1 MLRVLTLS
9 CLFSLVLA
17 TISFAQDKTSPIAI
31 DCTFQSNLEILRK
44 LNFYGYSYN
53 KVAPENIVFVRPD
66 VLHRSDRPHQ
76 STVWDMGKGFGH
88 INGTVDWREV
98 GHKLRAIASAHGAN
112 VVAYQIAGAEI
123 RVQFLRVTDNIYK
136 ALGPK
141 RYATVAMTPP
151 TI

>member
-1 MLRVLTLS
+1 MLRVLTFS
-9 CLFSLVLA
+9 CLFSLALA
-17 TISFAQDKTSPIAI
+17 SVSFAQDKTSPIAI

-66 VLHRSDRPHQ
+66 VLRRSDRPHE
-76 STVWDMGKGFGH
+76 STIWDMGKGFGH

-123 RVQFLRVTDNIYK
+123 RVQFLRATDNIYK
-136 ALGPK
+136 ALLGKKDMQPS
-141 RYATVAMTPP
+141 R
-151 TI
+151 

>member
-1 MLRVLTLS
+1 VAQISGIKILAL
-9 CLFSLVLA
+9 LVVVA
-17 TISFAQDKTSPIAI
+17 SVCFGEDKSSPIEI
-31 DCTFQSNLEILRK
+31 DCTFQSNLDVLKK
-44 LNFYGYSYN
+44 LNFSGYSYT

-123 RVQFLRVTDNIYK
+123 RVQFLRATDNIYN
-136 ALGPK
+136 ALLGQKDMQPS
-141 RYATVAMTPP
+141 R
-151 TI
+151 

>member
-1 MLRVLTLS
+1 MLRVLTFS
-9 CLFSLVLA
+9 CLFSLALETVC
-17 TISFAQDKTSPIAI
+17 FAQDKTSAIAI

-66 VLHRSDRPHQ
+66 VLRRSDRPHQ

-88 INGTVDWREV
+88 INGAVDWREV

-123 RVQFLRVTDNIYK
+123 RVQFVRATDNIYK
-136 ALGPK
+136 ALLGQKDMQPS
-141 RYATVAMTPP
+141 R
-151 TI
+151 

>member
-1 MLRVLTLS
+1 MLRVLTFS
-9 CLFSLVLA
+9 CLFSLALA
-17 TISFAQDKTSPIAI
+17 TVCFAQDKTSAIAI

-66 VLHRSDRPHQ
+66 VLRRGDRPHQ

-98 GHKLRAIASAHGAN
+98 GPRLRTIASAHGAN

-123 RVQFLRVTDNIYK
+123 RVQFLRATDDIYK
-136 ALGPK
+136 ALLGQKNTKPSQ
-141 RYATVAMTPP
+141 
-151 TI
+151 

>member
-1 MLRVLTLS
+1 MLRVLTFS
-9 CLFSLVLA
+9 CLFSLAVA
-17 TISFAQDKTSPIAI
+17 TVCFAQDKTSAIAI
-31 DCTFQSNLEILRK
+31 DCTFQSNLEILRN

-66 VLHRSDRPHQ
+66 VLRRSDRPHQ

-98 GHKLRAIASAHGAN
+98 GHKVRAIASAHGAN

-123 RVQFLRVTDNIYK
+123 RVQFLRATDNIYN
-136 ALGPK
+136 ALLGQKDMQPS
-141 RYATVAMTPP
+141 R
-151 TI
+151 

>member
-1 MLRVLTLS
+1 MLRVLTFS
-9 CLFSLVLA
+9 CLFSLALA
-17 TISFAQDKTSPIAI
+17 TVCFAQDKTSAIAI

-66 VLHRSDRPHQ
+66 VLPRSDRPRFQ
-76 STVWDMGKGFGH
+76 STFWDLGKGFGR

-98 GHKLRAIASAHGAN
+98 GHRLRAIASTHGAN

-123 RVQFLRVTDNIYK
+123 RVQFLRAADNIYK
-136 ALGPK
+136 ALLGQKDIKPL
-141 RYATVAMTPP
+141 R
-151 TI
+151 